1 MATRFLDGAT
11 GTERF
16 KAMIG
21 QRYYFSPSR
30 VSLNYT
36 PAGAAI
42 VPVGNQPQ
50 GYSNLLAAA
59 TGLILPKTY
68 ADVAWDYNYRDGY
81 SDRIAAGVRYQ
92 PELAKVISAGYRYTR
107 DPNFDVAQVNQID
120 ITGQWPLTSRL
131 YAVGRY
137 NWSFLGKQTVSD
149 PSPGGQLLEAIAGF
163 EYNAGCWAARVVG
176 QRLAALSGSPNTT
189 LFLQLEL
196 TDFGSVGSN
205 PISLLRRSITRLRQ
219 DQRVEHFQQPAHDTM
234 TAMHPYLRSLTVLV
248 FILASFFGAPAGAAP
263 ADPVEADRI
272 VAVVGDE
279 VITQYDLRQ
288 RLATALKQLQKQN
301 TTLPPQ
307 DVLERQ
313 LLERMVMDRV
323 QMQFARETGLKVDDA
338 QLDQA
343 INKIAANN
351 KLTLQQFKAAL
362 EKDGVNY
369 AAFREEI
376 RGELTMVRLRERE
389 VESKIIISDGE
400 IDMYL
405 ANQASTGSGEEYEIA
420 HILLRAPESASPE
433 HLQKLRLRGEQALK
447 RAKEGASFAELT
459 ATFSDAPDAL
469 QGGDLGWRQLD
480 RLPQLYAET
489 AARMQPGEVSELLR
503 SSAGFHILKL
513 VAKRGGSGGQVSVQQ
528 THARH
533 ILIRVN
539 EVVSETEARRK
550 MENLRERLVNGGD
563 FAELARLY
571 SQDGS
576 AGKGGDLGWVSP
588 GDTVPEFE
596 RAMDALKDN
605 EVSPVVQTPF
615 GMHLIQVLERR
626 SRDVSE
632 DRKRAV
638 ARQALRERK
647 LDEAYQDWLRQMRDR
662 AYVEIPSR
670 REMMPPRIAVTS
682 GEPAGIGPELL
693 LAAGRLRRAGAAG
706 HSWRP

>member
-1 MATRFLDGAT
+1 
-11 GTERF
+11 
-16 KAMIG
+16 
-21 QRYYFSPSR
+21 
-30 VSLNYT
+30 
-36 PAGAAI
+36 
-42 VPVGNQPQ
+42 
-50 GYSNLLAAA
+50 
-59 TGLILPKTY
+59 
-68 ADVAWDYNYRDGY
+68 
-81 SDRIAAGVRYQ
+81 
-92 PELAKVISAGYRYTR
+92 
-107 DPNFDVAQVNQID
+107 
-120 ITGQWPLTSRL
+120 
-131 YAVGRY
+131 
-137 NWSFLGKQTVSD
+137 
-149 PSPGGQLLEAIAGF
+149 
-163 EYNAGCWAARVVG
+163 
-176 QRLAALSGSPNTT
+176 
-189 LFLQLEL
+189 
-196 TDFGSVGSN
+196 
-205 PISLLRRSITRLRQ
+205 
-219 DQRVEHFQQPAHDTM
+219 M
-234 TAMHPYLRSLTVLV
+234 TAMHPYLRSLSVLA

-279 VITQYDLRQ
+279 VITRYDLRQ

-313 LLERMVMDRV
+313 LLERMIMDRV

-343 INKIAANN
+343 ITKVAANN
-351 KLTLQQFKAAL
+351 KMTPQQFKAAL

-389 VESKIIISDGE
+389 VDSKIIISDGE

-405 ANQASTGSGEEYEIA
+405 ANQASTGSGEEIHLA

-433 HLQKLRLRGEQALK
+433 ALQKLRLRGEQALQ
-447 RAKEGASFAELT
+447 RAREGASFAEL
-459 ATFSDAPDAL
+459 AAGFSDAPDAL
-469 QGGDLGWRQLD
+469 QGGDLGWRPMD

-489 AARMQPGEVSELLR
+489 AARMRPGDVSDLLR

-513 VAKRGGSGGQVSVQQ
+513 VAKRGGGGPVSVQQ

-605 EVSPVVQTPF
+605 EISPVVQTPF
-615 GMHLIQVLERR
+615 GMHLIQVVERR

-632 DRKRAV
+632 DRKRAA

-647 LDEAYQDWLRQMRDR
+647 LEEAYQDWLRQIRDR
-662 AYVEIPSR
+662 AYVEN
-670 REMMPPRIAVTS
+670 
-682 GEPAGIGPELL
+682 
-693 LAAGRLRRAGAAG
+693 RLDEK
-706 HSWRP
+706 

>member
-1 MATRFLDGAT
+1 
-11 GTERF
+11 
-16 KAMIG
+16 
-21 QRYYFSPSR
+21 
-30 VSLNYT
+30 
-36 PAGAAI
+36 
-42 VPVGNQPQ
+42 
-50 GYSNLLAAA
+50 
-59 TGLILPKTY
+59 
-68 ADVAWDYNYRDGY
+68 
-81 SDRIAAGVRYQ
+81 
-92 PELAKVISAGYRYTR
+92 
-107 DPNFDVAQVNQID
+107 
-120 ITGQWPLTSRL
+120 
-131 YAVGRY
+131 
-137 NWSFLGKQTVSD
+137 
-149 PSPGGQLLEAIAGF
+149 
-163 EYNAGCWAARVVG
+163 
-176 QRLAALSGSPNTT
+176 
-189 LFLQLEL
+189 
-196 TDFGSVGSN
+196 
-205 PISLLRRSITRLRQ
+205 
-219 DQRVEHFQQPAHDTM
+219 
-234 TAMHPYLRSLTVLV
+234 MHPYLRSLTVLA

-272 VAVVGDE
+272 LAVVGDE

-313 LLERMVMDRV
+313 LLERMIMDRV

-343 INKIAANN
+343 ITKVAANN
-351 KLTLQQFKAAL
+351 KMTPQQFKAAL

-389 VESKIIISDGE
+389 VDSKIIISDGE

-405 ANQASTGSGEEYEIA
+405 ANQASTGSGEEYQLA

-433 HLQKLRLRGEQALK
+433 ALQKLRLRGEQALQ
-447 RAKEGASFAELT
+447 RAREGTSFAEL
-459 ATFSDAPDAL
+459 AASFSDAPDAL
-469 QGGDLGWRQLD
+469 QGGDLGWRPMD

-489 AARMQPGEVSELLR
+489 AARMRPGDVSDLLR

-513 VAKRGGSGGQVSVQQ
+513 VAKRGGGGPVSVQQ

-605 EVSPVVQTPF
+605 EISPVVQTPF
-615 GMHLIQVLERR
+615 GMHLIQVVERR

-647 LDEAYQDWLRQMRDR
+647 LEEAYQDWLRQIRDR
-662 AYVEIPSR
+662 AYVEN
-670 REMMPPRIAVTS
+670 
-682 GEPAGIGPELL
+682 
-693 LAAGRLRRAGAAG
+693 RLDEK
-706 HSWRP
+706 

>member
-1 MATRFLDGAT
+1 
-11 GTERF
+11 
-16 KAMIG
+16 
-21 QRYYFSPSR
+21 
-30 VSLNYT
+30 
-36 PAGAAI
+36 
-42 VPVGNQPQ
+42 
-50 GYSNLLAAA
+50 
-59 TGLILPKTY
+59 
-68 ADVAWDYNYRDGY
+68 
-81 SDRIAAGVRYQ
+81 
-92 PELAKVISAGYRYTR
+92 
-107 DPNFDVAQVNQID
+107 
-120 ITGQWPLTSRL
+120 
-131 YAVGRY
+131 
-137 NWSFLGKQTVSD
+137 
-149 PSPGGQLLEAIAGF
+149 
-163 EYNAGCWAARVVG
+163 
-176 QRLAALSGSPNTT
+176 
-189 LFLQLEL
+189 
-196 TDFGSVGSN
+196 
-205 PISLLRRSITRLRQ
+205 
-219 DQRVEHFQQPAHDTM
+219 M
-234 TAMHPYLRSLTVLV
+234 TAMHPYLRSLTVLG

-313 LLERMVMDRV
+313 LLERMIMDRV

-343 INKIAANN
+343 IIKVAANN
-351 KLTLQQFKAAL
+351 KLTPQQFKAAL
-362 EKDGVNY
+362 EKDGINY

-389 VESKIIISDGE
+389 VDSKIIISDGE

-405 ANQASTGSGEEYEIA
+405 ANQASTGSGEEIHLA

-433 HLQKLRLRGEQALK
+433 ALQKLRLRGEQALQ
-447 RAKEGASFAELT
+447 RAREGTSFAEL
-459 ATFSDAPDAL
+459 AASFSDAPDAL
-469 QGGDLGWRQLD
+469 QGGDLGWRPMD

-489 AARMQPGEVSELLR
+489 AARMRPGDVSDLLR

-513 VAKRGGSGGQVSVQQ
+513 VAKRGGGGPVSVQQ

-605 EVSPVVQTPF
+605 EISPVVQTPF
-615 GMHLIQVLERR
+615 GMHLIQVVERR

-647 LDEAYQDWLRQMRDR
+647 LEEAYQDWLRQIRDR
-662 AYVEIPSR
+662 AYVEN
-670 REMMPPRIAVTS
+670 
-682 GEPAGIGPELL
+682 
-693 LAAGRLRRAGAAG
+693 RLDEK
-706 HSWRP
+706 